1 MPEVS
6 LLIATKN
13 RLASLKHTLI
23 KSAWLINNPSIE
35 VIICDDGSI
44 DGTYEYLISSEL
56 GIQVIRN
63 EYSKGIH
70 YCRNLLLNRAKGN
83 YAVSLDDDTNFLFEF
98 DIDDIINYFKHNT
111 QCSVIAFKIL
121 WSKKNSLSYSSK
133 NNIFPVKSFGAGA
146 CAINLIHWRLTPDL
160 PDWIK
165 FYGEEDI
172 MSLNFLRIR
181 KEVHFND
188 NFVVQHWV
196 NLIERK
202 RDKKDYYQRMRL
214 SIRAGWFIY
223 LFFFPLKHAFK
234 SILFSVYSQIMRKVL
249 KGDIAVLMV
258 LLFCF
263 MDTLRLAIK
272 IMKYRNKLSLDALV
286 QYENLKEAQLY

>member
-1 MPEVS
+1 MPKVS

-13 RLASLKHTLI
+13 RLASLKHTLK
-23 KSAWLINNPSIE
+23 KSEWLINNPSIE

-44 DGTYEYLISSEL
+44 DGTYEYLMSSGL
-56 GIQVIRN
+56 SIQVIRN
-63 EYSKGIH
+63 ENSNGIH

-83 YAVSLDDDTNFLFEF
+83 YALSLDDDTNFLFEF
-98 DIDDIINYFKHNT
+98 EIDDIINYFKNNPK
-111 QCSVIAFKIL
+111 CSVIAFKIL
-121 WSKKNSLSYSSK
+121 WSKKKSLPYRSN
-133 NNIFPVKSFGAGA
+133 NNIFLVKSFGAGA
-146 CAINLIHWRLTPDL
+146 CAINLMHWRLTPDL

-172 MSLNFLRIR
+172 MSLNFLRIG

-196 NLIERK
+196 NLMERK

-214 SIRAGWFIY
+214 SVRAGWFIY
-223 LFFFPLKHAFK
+223 LFFFPLNRALKK
-234 SILFSVYSQIMRKVL
+234 ISYSVYSQITRKVF

-258 LLFCF
+258 LVFCF
-263 MDTLRLAIK
+263 IDTLRLALKIK
-272 IMKYRNKLSLDALV
+272 KYRYKLSKDALIH
-286 QYENLKEAQLY
+286 YENLKEAQLY